1 MSVLTFGETMA
12 LTSAVNI
19 GPLAHTREMKLGIGG
34 AESNFAIALARL
46 GNTVN
51 WVGRVGTDS
60 FGDLVERE
68 LRAEGVGLV
77 LIRDSTGPTGL
88 MIKERRTA
96 TASRIWYYRKA
107 SAGSNFSIGDISE
120 SMLADA
126 SILHVTGITP
136 ALSESALEA
145 TVHYVDRAST
155 LGIDVS
161 FDLNYR
167 RALWTPDQARPIFRR
182 IIGQSTVVFAGED
195 EAAIAVGEGSAA
207 ELAQRISDLGPAEVV
222 IKLGEQGALLLAD
235 GHLTRH
241 AAIPVAA
248 IDTVGAGDGF
258 VAGYISEREAGS
270 SIDQRLRTATSVGAF
285 ACTVDGDWEGMPRRP
300 ELRLLTDT
308 EPVIR

>member
-1 MSVLTFGETMA
+1 MTVLTFGETMA
-12 LTSAVNI
+12 LNSATNV

-46 GNTVN
+46 GNAVT

-77 LIRDSTGPTGL
+77 IIRDSTAPTGL

-120 SMLADA
+120 SLLADA

-145 TVHYVDRAST
+145 TLHYVDRARAE
-155 LGIDVS
+155 GIDVS

-167 RALWTPDQARPIFRR
+167 QALWTPDQARPIFRR
-182 IIGQSTVVFAGED
+182 IIEQSSVVFAGAD
-195 EAAIAVGEGSAA
+195 EATIAVGEGNPT

-222 IKLGEQGALLLAD
+222 IKLGEHGALLLAD
-235 GHLTRH
+235 GHLSQR

-270 SIDQRLRTATSVGAF
+270 SVDQRLRTANSVGAF
-285 ACTVDGDWEGMPRRP
+285 ACTVDGDWEGMPRRS
-300 ELRLLTDT
+300 ELPLLTDT